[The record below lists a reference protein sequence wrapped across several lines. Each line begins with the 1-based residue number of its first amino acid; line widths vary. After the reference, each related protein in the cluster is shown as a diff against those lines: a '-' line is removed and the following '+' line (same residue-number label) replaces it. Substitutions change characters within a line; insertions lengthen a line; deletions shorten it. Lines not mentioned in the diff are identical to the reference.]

1 MAKKT
6 KQYLTYAPKETVIT
20 IQNDD
25 TFPNL
30 KNIAGDSVES
40 HKDLEVANAIIGGE
54 EIRQQ
59 NENL

>member
-6 KQYLTYAPKETVIT
+6 EEYLTYAPKQPVIT

-25 TFPNL
+25 TYPNL
-30 KNIAGDSVES
+30 KNIPGDSVDS